1 MTTPGRWAGRG
12 PLGHGKTCASVLR
25 RAALQCLP
33 QCLRVLLMLLLA
45 GGVQAADSVPAA
57 SVTVPADPSE
67 GHALRLNF
75 HEVDLREAL
84 RQLAERAGLDLILGE
99 GVQGRLTLSLSG
111 LSHEQALALIA
122 RSRGLGLQR
131 EGRVLLVSS
140 ASEQAEQV
148 LQHEALRQQQ
158 AAREP
163 LHSAVLTLRY
173 AEAMPLAGL
182 FRESLQGGESGELRG
197 SLIADERSNS
207 LIASLPAA
215 QLAALQRLIEAL
227 DRPQRQVLIEARIV
241 EANLGFD
248 QSLGVRWGGSLS
260 LAGDGRWSLQG
271 AGFEGSRAPFV
282 DLGVPNR
289 TAGIGLGFLTDNT
302 LLDLQLS
309 AMEKTGNGEVIS
321 QPRVVTADRQTAR
334 ILKGAEVPYSTV
346 SEQGTS
352 VQFKEAALALEVT
365 PQISAAQAV
374 VMTVRVTKDE
384 PDFSSAID
392 GVPPIKKNEV
402 NARVEVGDG
411 QTLVIGG
418 VFSSQQ
424 MQAVE
429 KVPLLGDLP
438 LLGRLFR
445 RDIVSWQ
452 KSELLVFLTPRI
464 IDAPAFSVSR

>member
-1 MTTPGRWAGRG
+1 MPRANHPATPS
-12 PLGHGKTCASVLR
+12 GHGIGTESCGLKR
-25 RAALQCLP
+25 RGLGLG
-33 QCLRVLLMLLLA
+33 LLLA
-45 GGVQAADSVPAA
+45 LAATERAAAEPVAARAPAA
-57 SVTVPADPSE
+57 ALPASAE
-67 GHALRLNF
+67 ALSLNF

-84 RQLAERAGLDLILGE
+84 RQLAELADLDLILGE
-99 GVQGRLTLSLSG
+99 GVQGRLSLQLRG
-111 LSHEQALALIA
+111 LSHAEALALIA
-122 RSRGLGLQR
+122 DSHGLSLRR
-131 EGRVLLVSS
+131 EGRVLLVHS
-140 ASEQAEQV
+140 AAEQAEQD
-148 LQHEALRQQQ
+148 LARAAHRQQQ
-158 AAREP
+158 EAREP
-163 LHSAVLTLRY
+163 LHSAVLPLRY
-173 AEAMPLAGL
+173 AEAAQMAAL
-182 FRESLQGGESGELRG
+182 FRETQQGTEAEPRPLRG

-207 LIASLPAA
+207 LVATLPAA
-215 QLAALQRLIEAL
+215 TLAALRTLIEAL
-227 DRPQRQVLIEARIV
+227 DQPQRQVLIEARIV

-260 LAGDGRWSLQG
+260 LAGEGRWSLQG
-271 AGFEGSRAPFV
+271 LAGAGAGGASAPFV
-282 DLGVPNR
+282 DLGVATR
-289 TAGIGLGFLTDNT
+289 SAGIGLGFLTDNA

-309 AMEKTGNGEVIS
+309 AMEKTGKGEVIS

-346 SEQGTS
+346 SEQGTA

-365 PQISAAQAV
+365 PHISAAQAV
-374 VMTVRVTKDE
+374 VMSVRVTKDE

-411 QTLVIGG
+411 ETLVIGG

-424 MQAVE
+424 MEAVE

-445 RDIVSWQ
+445 RDIVSQQ